1 MFARLEAGPGGE
13 HDEAI
18 TLTVDGVPVAA
29 RHGDTVAAVLFA
41 SGRLAVRMSAV
52 SGSPRAPYCMMGVC
66 FECLVTID
74 GRAGVQACMTA
85 AASGM
90 DVRTAQGGG
99 HGRAL
104 A

>member
-1 MFARLEAGPGGE
+1 MFARLGAAPDGEEAG
-13 HDEAI
+13 AI

-29 RHGDTVAAVLFA
+29 RHGDTVAAVLLA
-41 SGRLAVRMSAV
+41 SGRLAVRTSAV

-85 AASGM
+85 AAGGM
-90 DVRTAQGGG
+90 DIRTAQGGG